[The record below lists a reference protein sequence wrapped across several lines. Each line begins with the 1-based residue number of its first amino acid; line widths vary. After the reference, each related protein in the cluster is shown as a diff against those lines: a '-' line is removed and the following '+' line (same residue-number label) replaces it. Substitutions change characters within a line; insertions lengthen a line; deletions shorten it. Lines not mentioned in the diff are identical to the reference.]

1 MPSCVPVDVDC
12 CSRLLKYMSRWL
24 FLIKM
29 NIDTASAG
37 PSVFMHFA
45 YTSPCVSKC
54 AFMRLTQIAASIILH
69 FRRLSSAGLSA
80 LKCWLIYK
88 HAMFRA
94 SPCVSKCAFMPSCR
108 CESLPSC
115 QQCTFMTLPCQ
126 LDRCSHPVEFMISC
140 IQLEARCINLR
151 KSRSLHAFLSMCTS
165 IECCFRPFG
174 FMSLS
179 KVPLLLRALFPV
191 CAGLRVVRKRSCS
204 VDCCFRESDERS
216 SWRRR

>member
-1 MPSCVPVDVDC
+1 
-12 CSRLLKYMSRWL
+12 
-24 FLIKM
+24 
-29 NIDTASAG
+29 
-37 PSVFMHFA
+37 MHFA

-126 LDRCSHPVEFMISC
+126 LDRC
-140 IQLEARCINLR
+140 
-151 KSRSLHAFLSMCTS
+151 
-165 IECCFRPFG
+165 FRPFG
-174 FMSLS
+174 FMSLP
-179 KVPLLLRALFPV
+179 KVPLLLRALFPA

-216 SWRRR
+216 SPRSPLK